1 MVIADKIHET
11 GLNVEELHGAPY
23 EWVDELP
30 WKSTS
35 YKERVGMDSIEEL
48 IGYANNVGVKT
59 IHRSG
64 SDFYVFCTG
73 RVPRIYKAQRL
84 FGDLLII

>member
-1 MVIADKIHET
+1 
-11 GLNVEELHGAPY
+11 
-23 EWVDELP
+23 VDELP

-64 SDFYVFCTG
+64 SNFYVFCAG
-73 RVPRIYKAQRL
+73 GVPRIYKV
-84 FGDLLII
+84 

>member
-1 MVIADKIHET
+1 MYTTQYSILVDCRLFLGWTNYQINLNHSILVIADKIHET

-48 IGYANNVGVKT
+48 IGYANNV
-59 IHRSG
+59 
-64 SDFYVFCTG
+64 
-73 RVPRIYKAQRL
+73 
-84 FGDLLII
+84 